1 MLDTGPSPLSAEGGD
16 EMYVYTVFCFLL
28 HSILYTMQRTC
39 TNEAYLIHMW
49 QELNNIHEL
58 YIQYNA
64 FYSIKHYN
72 HSYLHQ

>member
-39 TNEAYLIHMW
+39 TNEAYLIHM
-49 QELNNIHEL
+49 
-58 YIQYNA
+58 
-64 FYSIKHYN
+64 
-72 HSYLHQ
+72 